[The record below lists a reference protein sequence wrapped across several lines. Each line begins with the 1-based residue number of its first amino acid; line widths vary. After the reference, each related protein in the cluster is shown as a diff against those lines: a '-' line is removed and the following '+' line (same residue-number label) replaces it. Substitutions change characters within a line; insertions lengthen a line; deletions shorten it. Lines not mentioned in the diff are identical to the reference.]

1 MISFSVSDMTCGHC
15 VNSITKA
22 VTALD
27 QGAQV
32 HIELATHRVDIEP
45 SEVSAADLS
54 AAITEAGYTPIAIDS
69 RASMDITAEAPA
81 RKGCCRG

>member
-45 SEVSAADLS
+45 SVVSAADLS
-54 AAITEAGYTPIAIDS
+54 DAIREAGFTPTAIDR
-69 RASMDITAEAPA
+69 RASMEITSEAPD
-81 RKGCCRG
+81 RKGCCCG